1 MIFRKQI
8 WPLILLGLVVSF
20 LAGCAGTGGQRSK
33 TLSRETTP
41 APDFPLYNT
50 SKILEKILPSVVHLN
65 VLAFYQVYEFN
76 WESKVS
82 QLDVHGKTFEQKA
95 VAKSYIHR
103 PSSGTATVIYNDN
116 RKLALITC
124 AHIVA
129 FPDTVL
135 QYFYDENGA
144 RTAFLQRIWV
154 KRKQENFLVGVAA
167 TEQLQILAID
177 VKTDLAVV
185 GTPLL
190 AHPVPLNVINLSPGR
205 AADLKWGSFVY
216 LIGFPKGFKMV
227 IHGLASHREYGK
239 LHEFL
244 VDAPFNRGFSGGLV
258 LAVQDAGKQLEWVG
272 LANSSAAEE
281 EYDLSPAD
289 IDKTGLSDV
298 PIPYSGPVKISPRRR
313 INYGITFGISGE
325 LIRQFLAENQ
335 PSLEKAGFRREVF
348 FQPRPE

>member
-1 MIFRKQI
+1 MTLYRQI
-8 WPLILLGLVVSF
+8 LGFFLLTGFVLV
-20 LAGCAGTGGQRSK
+20 LAGCAGTAGKPSK
-33 TLSRETTP
+33 VATGEPSVS
-41 APDFPLYNT
+41 DFPLYNT
-50 SKILEKILPSVVHLN
+50 SKLLEKILPSVVHLN

-76 WESKVS
+76 AESKVS
-82 QLDVHGKTFEQKA
+82 RRDVRRRTFEQKA
-95 VAKSYIHR
+95 ASKSYIHR
-103 PSSGTATVIYNDN
+103 PASGTATAIYNDDQ
-116 RKLALITC
+116 KLALITC

-144 RTAFLQRIWV
+144 RTLFLQRIWV
-154 KRKQENFLVGVAA
+154 KRKQENFLVGAA
-167 TEQLQILAID
+167 AGEQLQILAID
-177 VKTDLAVV
+177 TKTDLAVV
-185 GTPLL
+185 GTSKLT
-190 AHPVPLNVINLSPGR
+190 HSVPLSVINLAPGS
-205 AADLKWGSFVY
+205 AVDLKWGSFVY

-227 IHGLASHREYGK
+227 VHGLASHREYGK

-258 LAVQDAGKQLEWVG
+258 LAVRDAGKNLEWVG

-281 EYDLSPAD
+281 EYDLSPAN
-289 IDKTGLSDV
+289 IDKTSFGDV
-298 PIPYSGPVKISPRRR
+298 PVPYNGPVEISPRRR

-335 PSLEKAGFRREVF
+335 TALEQAGFRREAF